1 MNQYGNRFRISIFG
15 ESHGTCVGVTIDG
28 VPAGIALSED
38 DLRSDLSRRA
48 PGAEGTTAR
57 RESDRPE
64 FVSGLY
70 EGRTTGTPLT
80 VLFRNEDTRPGDYTA
95 FRDRPRPG
103 HADFTA
109 SVKYRGFNDLR
120 GGGHASG
127 RLTLGLVAAGTVA
140 RKLLDGVRIEARLV
154 AVGGLQEDR
163 RERWPE
169 VIAATQNEGDSL
181 GGVIECRCTGVPA
194 GWGEPFFGSVES
206 EIARLA
212 FSIPGVRG
220 VEFGD
225 GFAAAL
231 MRGSEHND
239 PIIDAAGHT
248 ARNGAGGVNGGLT
261 NGNEIRFRV
270 AVKPASSIARE
281 QESFNLRSGRM
292 ERFSIGGRHD
302 ACIALRCPV
311 IVEAVAAIALAEL
324 RE

>member
-1 MNQYGNRFRISIFG
+1 MNHYGNRFRISIFG
-15 ESHGTCVGVTIDG
+15 ESHGVCVGVTVDG
-28 VPAGIALSED
+28 VPAGIALSEE

-48 PGAEGTTAR
+48 PRAEGTTSR

-64 FVSGLY
+64 IVSGLFG
-70 EGRTTGTPLT
+70 GRTTGAPLT
-80 VLFRNEDTRPGDYTA
+80 VLFRNGDTRPDDYAA

-103 HADFTA
+103 HADYAA
-109 SVKYRGFNDLR
+109 SVRHRGFNDLR
-120 GGGHASG
+120 GGGHSSG
-127 RLTLGLVAAGTVA
+127 RLTLGLVVAGTVA
-140 RKLLDGVRIEARLV
+140 RRLLGDIRIEARAV
-154 AVGGLQEDR
+154 AVGGLAEEC
-163 RERWPE
+163 REEWPE
-169 VIAATQNEGDSL
+169 AIAAAKNAGDSL

-212 FSIPGVRG
+212 FAIPGVRG

-225 GFAAAL
+225 GFAAAS

-239 PIIDAAGHT
+239 PFVDAAGHT

-270 AVKPASSIARE
+270 ALKPASSIARE
-281 QESFNLRSGRM
+281 QESFNFGSGRM
-292 ERFSIGGRHD
+292 ERFSVPGRHD
-302 ACIALRCPV
+302 TCIALRCPV
-311 IVEAVAAIALAEL
+311 IVESVAAIALAEL